1 MAHTPSNN
9 RSDEMNSESLESLWR
24 QALLIRDFAR
34 DEVDATRRRRADAE
48 QVRQQAEQDSIRA
61 IEELCADIRAEAQ
74 TDLEEAQATLETAR
88 DLQEHAEAELDVARS
103 IKEQA
108 EADSTKVRSEAQEA
122 AAAEIRAARKMLNDA
137 EDTNRKILSDAEE
150 QATTVIA
157 EATAEAEASVAKLRS
172 KATEEIQRIAVDIEA
187 ARVAAQEELET
198 QRILTDTI
206 RIKSSASKVS
216 ERKERRRRRLS
227 RQRAWAILQGDAK
240 WVRYGLSVVVRLGRW
255 QQDSRTDLASR
266 PFCVGGTAGCGDR
279 PPRDTSCRDG
289 PTLRVG
295 LTPGEHYDRLAR
307 PAGACCRC
315 LAGWAAHG
323 TRRRAAGAGV
333 CRV

>member
-61 IEELCADIRAEAQ
+61 TEELCADIRAEAQ

-150 QATTVIA
+150 QATTMVA
-157 EATAEAEASVAKLRS
+157 EATSEAEASVAKLRA

-187 ARVAAQEELET
+187 ARVAAEEELET

-206 RIKSSASKVS
+206 RIRSSASNVS
-216 ERKERRRRRLS
+216 DRKERRRRR
-227 RQRAWAILQGDAK
+227 AE
-240 WVRYGLSVVVRLGRW
+240 
-255 QQDSRTDLASR
+255 
-266 PFCVGGTAGCGDR
+266 
-279 PPRDTSCRDG
+279 
-289 PTLRVG
+289 
-295 LTPGEHYDRLAR
+295 LTPESVMANA
-307 PAGACCRC
+307 PVKKSVKATAPV
-315 LAGWAAHG
+315 ATEVSEPVETPESAAEEVEATPDKTKVRG
-323 TRRRAAGAGV
+323 KGGRFVKKAETTATVKAA
-333 CRV
+333 

>member
-34 DEVDATRRRRADAE
+34 DEVDATSRRRADAE
-48 QVRQQAEQDSIRA
+48 QARQQAEQDSIRA
-61 IEELCADIRAEAQ
+61 TEELCAAIRAEAQ

-137 EDTNRKILSDAEE
+137 EDTNRKILSDVEE

-187 ARVAAQEELET
+187 ARIAAQEELET
-198 QRILTDTI
+198 QRILTDKI

-216 ERKERRRRRLS
+216 ERKERRRRR
-227 RQRAWAILQGDAK
+227 AE
-240 WVRYGLSVVVRLGRW
+240 
-255 QQDSRTDLASR
+255 
-266 PFCVGGTAGCGDR
+266 
-279 PPRDTSCRDG
+279 
-289 PTLRVG
+289 
-295 LTPGEHYDRLAR
+295 LTPESVMANAPVMKSVKAVAPKTEVVSESIETPESSAEEVEAT
-307 PAGACCRC
+307 PAK
-315 LAGWAAHG
+315 AAVRG
-323 TRRRAAGAGV
+323 KGGRFVKKAETTATIKAA
-333 CRV
+333 